1 MVALSSFEYPPST
14 SMMMLCWVMAYPGYF
29 FLSSQRGGASTSV
42 FSPDSLAYCFPSTD
56 NSFLE
61 PGLSLL
67 RCRLSLRLPDWPL
80 RLHARRTYAH
90 RRRL

>member
-1 MVALSSFEYPPST
+1 MVALNSLEYPPST
-14 SMMMLCWVMAYPGYF
+14 SMMMLCWVMAYPGYC

-42 FSPDSLAYCFPSTD
+42 FSPDPLAYCFPSTD

-61 PGLSLL
+61 PELSLL
-67 RCRLSLRLPDWPL
+67 RFRLSLRLPDWPL
-80 RLHARRTYAH
+80 RLHSRRTYAH